1 MKQEFWP
8 RIVPFAVFMGFIG
21 IQEGVVSLVEQGWLL
36 LSEQQLLFLYPI
48 KTLVV
53 FALLLFY
60 ARRYTELNFCDLHKL
75 ADTALSILVGVVV
88 FILWINMDWDFAT
101 LGASRGFDPT
111 LIADDGVRSSLIVFR
126 LLGAALVVPIME
138 ELFWRSFLLRYIINA
153 DFSKVAVGLF
163 SWPSFLLGAAL
174 FGLEHNLILAGVMAG
189 VAYSLLLYR
198 TKSIAQCVL
207 AHAVTNLILG
217 IYVLQT
223 GQWQFW

>member
-1 MKQEFWP
+1 MKQELWP

-21 IQEGVVSLVEQGWLL
+21 IQEGVVALVAQGWLP

-48 KTLVV
+48 KAMVV
-53 FALLLFY
+53 FGLLLFFY
-60 ARRYTELNFCDLHKL
+60 RRYAELQLRDLQKL
-75 ADTALSILVGVVV
+75 ADTALSLVVGVLV
-88 FILWINMDWDFAT
+88 FILWINMDWEFAT
-101 LGASRGFDPT
+101 IGASTGFDPT
-111 LIADDGVRSSLIVFR
+111 LIADDSVRRTLIAFR
-126 LLGAALVVPIME
+126 LFGAALVVPIME

-153 DFSKVAVGLF
+153 DFSKVAIGLF
-163 SWPSFLLGAAL
+163 SWPSFLIGAAL

-217 IYVLQT
+217 IYVLQS

>member
-8 RIVPFAVFMGFIG
+8 RILPFAVFMGFIG
-21 IQEGVVSLVEQGWLL
+21 IQEGVVALAEKGILP

-48 KTLVV
+48 KALVV
-53 FALLLFY
+53 FGLLLFF
-60 ARRYTELNFCDLHKL
+60 ARRYTELNFCDLHKRSN
-75 ADTALSILVGVVV
+75 TALSIFVGVIV
-88 FILWINMDWDFAT
+88 FILWVNMDWDFAT
-101 LGASRGFDPT
+101 IGAAKGFDPT
-111 LIADDGVRSSLIVFR
+111 LIQDDGVRSTLIVFR
-126 LLGAALVVPIME
+126 LFGAALVVPIME

-153 DFSKVAVGLF
+153 DFSRVAIGAF
-163 SWPSFLLGAAL
+163 TWPSFLIGAAF

-189 VAYSLLLYR
+189 VAYNLLLYK
-198 TKSIAQCVL
+198 TKSVAQCVL